1 MPQMAP
7 INWLF
12 LFMFFSMMLIIFNIM
27 NYFLINPQ
35 ISTNFYKNIKINSMN
50 WKW

>member
-1 MPQMAP
+1 MPQMSP
-7 INWLF
+7 INWLI

-27 NYFLINPQ
+27 NYFLINPE
-35 ISTNFYKNIKINSMN
+35 IPNNSYKNIKINSLN